1 MRPRKERLPCGIS
14 KLCLKRAYPEG
25 QEDESLLV
33 ESPGSLRVP
42 SSLNSPDEEVG
53 GRGDIEQ
60 GEDTGDLAFPVPL
73 SCPPPPR
80 KQSRCPLLKSSGPTQ
95 EFWDLT
101 KSAGCSFL
109 KTNKQTNKNFSPK
122 FSFAMNR
129 CQGFFHNPVT
139 ILFRFKHLNPEVELL
154 GFDFLAHVILERYL
168 NFYTSV
174 SSCVK

>member
-1 MRPRKERLPCGIS
+1 MMPRKEHLPCGIS
-14 KLCLKRAYPEG
+14 KIHLERTYSEG

-33 ESPGSLRVP
+33 ESRGSLRVP

-53 GRGDIEQ
+53 DRGGIEQ
-60 GEDTGDLAFPVPL
+60 GEDTGDLAFHVPL
-73 SCPPPPR
+73 SCLPPPS
-80 KQSRCPLLKSSGPTQ
+80 KQGRCPLLKSFGPTQ

-101 KSAGCSFL
+101 KTAGCRFL
-109 KTNKQTNKNFSPK
+109 KTNNKNKNFSPK
-122 FSFAMNR
+122 VSFAMNR

-154 GFDFLAHVILERYL
+154 DFDFLAHMILERYL